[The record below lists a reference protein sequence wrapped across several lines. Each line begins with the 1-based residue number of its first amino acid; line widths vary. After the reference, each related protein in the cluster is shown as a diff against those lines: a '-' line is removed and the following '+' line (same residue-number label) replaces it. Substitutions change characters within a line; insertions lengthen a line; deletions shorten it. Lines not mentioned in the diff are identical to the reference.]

1 MFPGGMKNAM
11 QQIKKM
17 QDLMEKKQAELANVR
32 IEASAGGGMV
42 KVVAN
47 GREEIIDIE
56 IAKEV
61 VNPED
66 IGMLEDLIL
75 AAIKE
80 AQTKSKAVAQH
91 EMQGLMGNMG
101 LPNIPGLNF

>member
-11 QQIKKM
+11 QQMRKI
-17 QDLMEKKQAELANVR
+17 QELMEKKQAELGNLR
-32 IEASAGGGMV
+32 IEATAGGGMV

-47 GREEIIDIE
+47 GREEIVDIE

-80 AQTKSKAVAQH
+80 AQTKSKDVAQKQMA
-91 EMQGLMGNMG
+91 EVMGSLG
-101 LPNIPGLNF
+101 LPKIPGLF

>member
-1 MFPGGMKNAM
+1 MFPGNMKEAM
-11 QQIKKM
+11 KQVKRM
-17 QDLMEKKQAELANVR
+17 QDLMEKKQAELANLR
-32 IEASAGGGMV
+32 IEAASGGGMV

-47 GREEIIDIE
+47 GKEEIVDIK

-66 IGMLEDLIL
+66 ISMLEDLIL

-80 AQTKSKAVAQH
+80 AQTKSKEVAQR
-91 EMQGLMGNMG
+91 EMQGVMGNLG
-101 LPNIPGLNF
+101 LPNIPGLTM

>member
-11 QQIKKM
+11 QQMKKI
-17 QDLMEKKQAELANVR
+17 QDLMEKKQAELANLR
-32 IEASAGGGMV
+32 IEAAAGGGMV

-47 GREEIIDIE
+47 GKEEIVDIE

-66 IGMLEDLIL
+66 VNMLEDLIL

-80 AQTKSKAVAQH
+80 AQTKSKEVAQRQ
-91 EMQGLMGNMG
+91 MQDVMGSLG
-101 LPNIPGLNF
+101 LPKIPGLGL